1 MLVRTSQSN
10 VTRSNVHCNA
20 LRPRAHMRMMMKTK
34 AASSLCLFLVS
45 LFKLSCC
52 GKDGAVE
59 RGRRPDG
66 DDAVL
71 PFYRKCNSFCLKNN
85 FWSKRQLFVK
95 NNNSPRNLAS
105 SKKRLHN
112 PHRRSLVSGF
122 SALSA
127 FVAVVESSDHG
138 GLVP

>member
-1 MLVRTSQSN
+1 M
-10 VTRSNVHCNA
+10 A
-20 LRPRAHMRMMMKTK
+20 P
-34 AASSLCLFLVS
+34 SSGGADQTATTPCCLFIGNVIAFV
-45 LFKLSCC
+45 FK
-52 GKDGAVE
+52 K
-59 RGRRPDG
+59 R
-66 DDAVL
+66 
-71 PFYRKCNSFCLKNN
+71 